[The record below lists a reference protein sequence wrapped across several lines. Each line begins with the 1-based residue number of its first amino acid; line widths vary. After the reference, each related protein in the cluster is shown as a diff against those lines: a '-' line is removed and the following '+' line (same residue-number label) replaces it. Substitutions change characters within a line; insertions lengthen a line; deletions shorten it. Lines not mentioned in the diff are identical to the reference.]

1 MSLPSAEMSLPSAD
15 QVSEDTMLRLEVAA
29 KIAFPLGGIGVSG
42 LRREAGRGNLRIY
55 KMANKDFTTLRDIN
69 DMREKCRAIPKEPA
83 SGLSPKRETRQ
94 ASSQGTQHGSFETE
108 RKKSALDALRQ
119 TARGLSKPSR
129 NTSTENTKSH
139 ETADVIRL
147 KS

>member
-1 MSLPSAEMSLPSAD
+1 MSLPSAD
-15 QVSEDTMLRLEVAA
+15 QVSEDTPLRLEVAA
-29 KIAFPLGGIGVSG
+29 KIAFPFGAMTASG
-42 LRREAGRGNLRIY
+42 LRREAAKGRLKIQ
-55 KMANKDFTTLRDIN
+55 KIANKHFTTLREIEK
-69 DMREKCRAIPKEPA
+69 MRELCHDTPKEPA

>member
-1 MSLPSAEMSLPSAD
+1 MSLPSTD
-15 QVSEDTMLRLEVAA
+15 QVSEDTLLRLEVAA
-29 KIAFPLGGIGVSG
+29 KIAFPLGGMGVSG

-69 DMREKCRAIPKEPA
+69 GMREKCRATPNQPA
-83 SGLSPKRETRQ
+83 SGLNPKRETRQ
-94 ASSQGTQHGSFETE
+94 GSSKGAQHGSFETE

-119 TARGLSKPSR
+119 TARGLNKPSK
-129 NTSTENTKSH
+129 NTSSENIRSH
-139 ETADVIRL
+139 ETAAVIRL